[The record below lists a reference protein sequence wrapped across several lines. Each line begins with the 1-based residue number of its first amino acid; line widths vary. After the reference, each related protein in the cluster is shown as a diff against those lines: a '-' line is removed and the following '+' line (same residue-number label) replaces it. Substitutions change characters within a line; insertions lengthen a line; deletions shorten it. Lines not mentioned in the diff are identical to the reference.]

1 MSLMHI
7 MGQQG
12 SITTTS
18 VLGALRI
25 LDNNPGS
32 GKHSWLLLYI
42 PSKIQS
48 EYVLAGTRRKLRRK
62 GWAIGSDTPLPIIT
76 LQSHFAYNLTG
87 LSRVH

>member
-12 SITTTS
+12 NITTTS

-32 GKHSWLLLYI
+32 GKHSCLLYI
-42 PSKIQS
+42 PCKIQS
-48 EYVLAGTRRKLRRK
+48 EYVPAGTRRK
-62 GWAIGSDTPLPIIT
+62 S
-76 LQSHFAYNLTG
+76 
-87 LSRVH
+87 